1 MKIESSVKNSKIA
14 GIILILFSF
23 IFCVVTLLLTIQFGN
38 VKNNWIEYTGV
49 IVEVNED
56 EEHIVVSYLY
66 EDVEY
71 NVIPLYY
78 SSKFELH
85 DELIIYIN
93 PDNLNEIKLAEL
105 ENLYLSFFIV
115 AGVFDVIGSYLLLY
129 SYKRKIFINECL
141 DKGIKKTLYVTE
153 IKRTYI
159 RNNSQRYYYL
169 KVLYNDKEY
178 KSELFKINK
187 DFDKNN
193 LGIVDM
199 YLLENGK
206 YYIDLHSYRKKEILE
221 F

>member
-23 IFCVVTLLLTIQFGN
+23 IFNVVTLFLTIQFGYI
-38 VKNNWIEYTGV
+38 KNNWIEYSGV
-49 IVEVNED
+49 ISEVNET
-56 EEHIVVSYLY
+56 EEHIIVSYLY
-66 EDVEY
+66 EGVDY

-78 SSKFELH
+78 SSKMELN

-93 PDNLNEIKLAEL
+93 PDDLSEIKLAEL
-105 ENLYLSFFIV
+105 ENLYITFFIV
-115 AGVFDVIGSYLLLY
+115 AGIIDIIGICLLLY
-129 SYKRKIFINECL
+129 SFKRKIFINECL

-178 KSELFKINK
+178 KSELFRIKK

-199 YLLENGK
+199 YLLENGR
-206 YYIDLHSYRKKEILE
+206 YYIDLSSYRKKEILE